1 MVGWMFQMESP
12 FGSRT
17 TVTRAARLNDGE
29 VAWARAQRLKEI
41 QMWSIFREFSIYF
54 IFLALL
60 FLLAYSNAD
69 ANASYQVQ
77 HLRHAFHN
85 TRQADADFAQVSLS
99 HSFRQIEQR
108 CARRSPRPISTGTG
122 CRMLSSSICALSS
135 GTTDNHLATS
145 LASPT
150 TRPADSWGGPLCD
163 SCACSQSPVASA
175 SPCDPRSF
183 SAKMIT
189 AS

>member
-1 MVGWMFQMESP
+1 MES
-12 FGSRT
+12 
-17 TVTRAARLNDGE
+17 TVGTRSSLKRAERLNKHE
-29 VAWARAQRLKEI
+29 VAWARDRRLEEI

-60 FLLAYSNAD
+60 FLLTYSNAD

-85 TRQADADFAQVSLS
+85 TRQANTDFTQVSLS
-99 HSFRQIEQR
+99 HSFRQVEQR
-108 CARRSPRPISTGTG
+108 CVRRSPPPISTGTG
-122 CRMLSSSICALSS
+122 CRMLSSSSCVLSS

-150 TRPADSWGGPLCD
+150 TRPADS
-163 SCACSQSPVASA
+163 
-175 SPCDPRSF
+175 
-183 SAKMIT
+183 
-189 AS
+189 